1 MEADCRIERNFC
13 VRFAQVDGARVI
25 YYPRYLEI
33 IADTF
38 PEAALDNAP
47 YDLSIRFFDSNRL
60 ADNIRMKFESSEGGW
75 SVSGSMKHEHF
86 SIALTKKPANG
97 ILTPFQN
104 SLASFETAQFTIR
117 DWMCGPGGDLHM
129 SRYYEL
135 ISNTVEHWFEST
147 LEMSFN
153 ELHVARNLGI
163 PTVQMETRC
172 SAFPRSG
179 DAVSMALRPI
189 SVGSSAV
196 QLRTWLI
203 GSGEILMETRQVI
216 VFVELNDDK
225 IRSIRIPDMLERR
238 MSSQLAAT
246 SSQ

>member
-1 MEADCRIERNFC
+1 MEEDCRIERNFR

-33 IADTF
+33 VADTF
-38 PEAALDNAP
+38 PEAVLDHAP

-60 ADNIRMKFESSEGGW
+60 ADNIRLVFESGATGW

-86 SIALTKKPANG
+86 SIALTKKSVNAK
-97 ILTPFQN
+97 LTPFRS
-104 SLASFETAQFTIR
+104 SLASFETEQFTIH
-117 DWMCGPGGDLHM
+117 DWMCGPGGDLHI
-129 SRYYEL
+129 SRYFEL
-135 ISNTVEHWFEST
+135 ISHTVEHWFEST

-163 PTVQMETRC
+163 PTVQLETRC
-172 SAFPRSG
+172 RSFPRSG
-179 DAVSMALRPI
+179 DTVSMALRPI

-203 GSGEILMETRQVI
+203 DSGEILLESKQVI
-216 VFVELNDDK
+216 VFVELNDKK
-225 IRSIRIPDMLERR
+225 ISSIQIPELLRQR
-238 MSSQLAAT
+238 MSSQLAAAP
-246 SSQ
+246 SQ